1 MTARAFLLE
10 VELGGIQL
18 SVRLQIGS
26 VITVIR
32 QAQMSHWD
40 FLRLAVP
47 APASSE
53 RIIVAALLVEHLFS
67 LRVIS
72 LWKNDRQR
80 GFLVGP

>member
-1 MTARAFLLE
+1 MTARSFLIE

-26 VITVIR
+26 VITSSGPNEPLGFS
-32 QAQMSHWD
+32 AASGTG
-40 FLRLAVP
+40 A
-47 APASSE
+47 ASSE

>member
-1 MTARAFLLE
+1 VTARSFLIE

-18 SVRLQIGS
+18 SVRLQIGPNEPLGFS
-26 VITVIR
+26 AASGTG
-32 QAQMSHWD
+32 A
-40 FLRLAVP
+40 
-47 APASSE
+47 ASSE
-53 RIIVAALLVEHLFS
+53 RIIVAAPLVEHLFS